1 MKLSPSALVLAAGHA
16 PRDFAYSWPI
26 MIAIV
31 IFVGILGSVEKGQ
44 AKAGCDCKQWQ
55 TASSC
60 APRSNDHSRCW
71 GVCCRGEKGQ
81 RRISAARKA
90 PQFLSRG
97 HLVGPGCCRTMGG
110 GVRAWGEPSTAEAI
124 AAKRVLHDLPMNRST
139 CAAHCAALKGC
150 THFELNMYDQPARS
164 NQGVCSVFATGGF
177 SVTTACKG
185 GSKRPRRQCF
195 AAVGHDHRLWHY
207 SPPRSLS
214 DLALK
219 YRRSVAVCVV
229 GQLRSAA
236 QTAPTIRR
244 HVLNVLDADAFMVS
258 QLDNI
263 NRLNQSLA
271 IERLLGPRVR
281 SAVHG
286 TAQDF
291 HPARLLNQLEQVAQS
306 RCFSCT
312 PKLVVVATI
321 VVHPLSSTQP
331 LTAPP
336 PLATRT
342 GSRRTA
348 RALLC

>member
-1 MKLSPSALVLAAGHA
+1 MQQVAAYKCGYTHTTCYTPSMARSASRLAY
-16 PRDFAYSWPI
+16 PWSV
-26 MIAIV
+26 MIAVV
-31 IFVGILGSVEKGQ
+31 IFVGILGSVEKDQ
-44 AKAGCDCKQWQ
+44 AMAGCDCKQWP

-60 APRSNDHSRCW
+60 APHWNDHSRCW

-291 HPARLLNQLEQVAQS
+291 QSARLVNQLEQVAE
-306 RCFSCT
+306 
-312 PKLVVVATI
+312 PPAA
-321 VVHPLSSTQP
+321 PLNS
-331 LTAPP
+331 
-336 PLATRT
+336 
-342 GSRRTA
+342 
-348 RALLC
+348 

>member
-1 MKLSPSALVLAAGHA
+1 
-16 PRDFAYSWPI
+16 
-26 MIAIV
+26 MI
-31 IFVGILGSVEKGQ
+31 GS
-44 AKAGCDCKQWQ
+44 
-55 TASSC
+55 
-60 APRSNDHSRCW
+60 
-71 GVCCRGEKGQ
+71 
-81 RRISAARKA
+81 
-90 PQFLSRG
+90 
-97 HLVGPGCCRTMGG
+97 GCCRTTGG
-110 GVRAWGEPSTAEAI
+110 GLRAWDEPSTAKAI
-124 AAKRVLHDLPMNRST
+124 AAKRVHDFLMSHT
-139 CAAHCAALKGC
+139 ACAAHCAALKGC
-150 THFELNMYDQPARS
+150 THFELNMYDQPAHS

-291 HPARLLNQLEQVAQS
+291 QSARLVNQLEQVAE
-306 RCFSCT
+306 
-312 PKLVVVATI
+312 PPAA
-321 VVHPLSSTQP
+321 PLNS
-331 LTAPP
+331 
-336 PLATRT
+336 
-342 GSRRTA
+342 
-348 RALLC
+348 

>member
-1 MKLSPSALVLAAGHA
+1 MRTARYVLVL
-16 PRDFAYSWPI
+16 
-26 MIAIV
+26 MIA
-31 IFVGILGSVEKGQ
+31 LE
-44 AKAGCDCKQWQ
+44 
-55 TASSC
+55 
-60 APRSNDHSRCW
+60 
-71 GVCCRGEKGQ
+71 
-81 RRISAARKA
+81 A
-90 PQFLSRG
+90 PQFSRG
-97 HLVGPGCCRTMGG
+97 RLVGSGCCRTMGG
-110 GVRAWGEPSTAEAI
+110 GVRAWDEPSTVEAI
-124 AAKRVLHDLPMNRST
+124 AAKRVHDFPMNHT
-139 CAAHCAALKGC
+139 ACAAHCAALKRC
-150 THFELNMYDQPARS
+150 THFELNKYDQPVHS
-164 NQGVCSVFATGGF
+164 NEGVCSVFASGGV
-177 SVTTACKG
+177 SVTTACKD
-185 GSKRPRRQCF
+185 GSGRPRTHCF
-195 AAVGHDHRLWHY
+195 TAVGHDQSLALLSRYFPPRLWHY

-214 DLALK
+214 DLAVK

-258 QLDNI
+258 QLDDRSKERKDI
-263 NRLNQSLA
+263 DRLNQSLA

-291 HPARLLNQLEQVAQS
+291 QPARLLNQLEQVAEPLLQLH
-306 RCFSCT
+306 
-312 PKLVVVATI
+312 PYKLVVVQ
-321 VVHPLSSTQP
+321 PLSSTQP

>member
-1 MKLSPSALVLAAGHA
+1 
-16 PRDFAYSWPI
+16 
-26 MIAIV
+26 
-31 IFVGILGSVEKGQ
+31 
-44 AKAGCDCKQWQ
+44 
-55 TASSC
+55 
-60 APRSNDHSRCW
+60 
-71 GVCCRGEKGQ
+71 
-81 RRISAARKA
+81 
-90 PQFLSRG
+90 
-97 HLVGPGCCRTMGG
+97 MGG

-244 HVLNVLDADAFMVS
+244 HVLNVLDADAFLVS
-258 QLDNI
+258 QLDDSSEERNDSDQ
-263 NRLNQSLA
+263 LNQSLA

-281 SAVHG
+281 AAVHG

-291 HPARLLNQLEQVAQS
+291 QSERLVNKLEEVAEPPAAPLNS
-306 RCFSCT
+306 
-312 PKLVVVATI
+312 
-321 VVHPLSSTQP
+321 
-331 LTAPP
+331 
-336 PLATRT
+336 
-342 GSRRTA
+342 
-348 RALLC
+348 